1 MKKSRVCSLPPRLF
15 VRSPQFPMETDRLL
29 LAGPHFEN
37 FRETLACLLTILG
50 NDILGKSEDGFS

>member
-1 MKKSRVCSLPPRLF
+1 
-15 VRSPQFPMETDRLL
+15 METDRLL

-50 NDILGKSEDGFS
+50 NDILSKSEDGFS